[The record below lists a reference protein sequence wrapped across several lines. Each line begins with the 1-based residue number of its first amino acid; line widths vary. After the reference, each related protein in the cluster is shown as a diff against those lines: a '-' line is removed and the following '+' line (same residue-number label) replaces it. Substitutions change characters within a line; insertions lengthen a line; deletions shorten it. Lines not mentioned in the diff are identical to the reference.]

1 MSALPSHWLAFL
13 HEHGMPGSSA
23 SHTAESS
30 DAQHDS
36 PHPTD
41 QQQSV
46 QQNFVAPL
54 THLGMLTASGE
65 DAAKFLHAQL
75 TNDIEQLT
83 PAEVRL
89 AGYCTAKGR
98 MLASMLAW
106 RDGDTITLQL
116 PQALL
121 PAIQKRLQMF
131 VLRAKVKLVD
141 TSIDRVAIGAVG
153 ALAGARLA
161 EHAGIALP
169 QKVHAKTSQDQ
180 QVLMRLPD
188 AAGAPRYQWV
198 TDVDT
203 AMRVWPGLVRAVP
216 QGSSS
221 QWRRTEIDAGIPMI
235 VAATQEKFVPQ
246 MINFELIGGVNF
258 RKGCYP
264 GQEIVAR
271 SQYLGK
277 LKRRMLPAEVDA
289 IDIEPGTEVYAS
301 TDPSQPSGQVVNAEP
316 IGNGRSACLVELK
329 TAVLDQGATLHLG
342 APDGAQLQLQSL
354 PYPLTEPA

>member
-1 MSALPSHWLAFL
+1 
-13 HEHGMPGSSA
+13 MPGNSA
-23 SHTAESS
+23 SQAAQPG
-30 DAQHDS
+30 DAHQD
-36 PHPTD
+36 PAHPTVQHQSA
-41 QQQSV
+41 QQD
-46 QQNFVAPL
+46 FVAPL
-54 THLGMLTASGE
+54 THLGILAASGE
-65 DAAKFLHAQL
+65 DAAKFLHTQL
-75 TNDIEQLT
+75 TNDIELLT
-83 PAEVRL
+83 PTEVRL

-116 PQALL
+116 PQELL

-131 VLRAKVKLVD
+131 VLRAKVKLSD
-141 TSIDRVAIGAVG
+141 TSINRVAIGAVG
-153 ALAGARLA
+153 ALAATKLA

-169 QKVHAKTSQDQ
+169 QKVHAKASQDQ

-203 AMRVWPGLVRAVP
+203 AMRVWPGLIQAVP

-289 IDIEPGTEVYAS
+289 VDIEPGTEVYAS
-301 TDPSQPSGQVVNAEP
+301 TDPSQPSGQVVNVEP
-316 IGNGRSACLVELK
+316 IANGRSACLVELK
-329 TAVLDQGATLHLG
+329 TAVLEPGVTLHLG
-342 APDGAQLQLQSL
+342 APDGAQLRLQSL